1 MQESEPIISQPMMLA
16 PTEPMPITPIMPTI
30 SDGPANP
37 ITMPTLS
44 QIEPDDSVTIN
55 GESVGD
61 FGSEQAKPKGAIER
75 MAEEVMRSCRA
86 ITEQSNVP
94 AGEDVQSNWSEQAEV
109 TDLSQMGHG
118 SVEASV
124 EQEVLS
130 KMAAE
135 FSSTGIEAEVD
146 TAGQMETHQI
156 PFTS

>member
-1 MQESEPIISQPMMLA
+1 
-16 PTEPMPITPIMPTI
+16 MPVF
-30 SDGPANP
+30 
-37 ITMPTLS
+37 S

-55 GESVGD
+55 GQSVGD

-94 AGEDVQSNWSEQAEV
+94 TGEPAESNWSEQAEG

-118 SVEASV
+118 SVDASI
-124 EQEVLS
+124 EQDVLS

-135 FSSTGIEAEVD
+135 FSSTGIEAEAD
-146 TAGQMETHQI
+146 PAGQKETHQI